1 MGASNSTKR
10 GSNERKTRGGDT
22 NSHSNFIPASFQQV
36 PMNTSR
42 PLSTASTTN
51 TNKLTRSPIGSIKEP
66 STTTT
71 LKPAAVVPATPNNT
85 PAKGY
90 KTSPP
95 VLLSLSATLNQ
106 SPPADTAASH
116 LEDSSNSL
124 ILFDISTSTS
134 DRKSAMNNVEANES
148 VIIMRST
155 SDEVVTLRDIN
166 NIATMMENEE
176 EVNNKQEN
184 NKRPVADQ
192 QANENV
198 RPTEEANGNDTMETT
213 MDTSQPIT
221 NTTTNQQA
229 ENLNLE
235 NTVTPMTGIQ
245 MNDNAPSVSNTVPAA
260 HSPHQHSTSV
270 NPMTTSLPPSL
281 PPPPPNDMIILFDLE
296 TTGLPLNS
304 EICQI
309 SAQVL
314 GEERVWSRYLVP
326 TRNISPGASRVNG
339 LRVGKDENGKRILL
353 KDGKEVPAK
362 SYIDGLKDFYTHLCL
377 LSRKQKNLDPN
388 GRLILLAHNGQ
399 RYDAPV
405 LINALRKISVS
416 VKKLNDIGV
425 CFSDSLVILRSLQ
438 REGCPLLTST
448 EGVDGG
454 CGVQLKYNVS
464 LKLTS
469 IHNHLFGK
477 EFPAHDATEDV
488 KAMKRV
494 LFDPPLQLPHSI
506 ISDNTF
512 KPEQV

>member
-10 GSNERKTRGGDT
+10 GSNERNRRGGDT
-22 NSHSNFIPASFQQV
+22 NSHSNSIPASIQQ
-36 PMNTSR
+36 PKNTSR

-85 PAKGY
+85 PAKDY

-106 SPPADTAASH
+106 SPPSDTAASH

-124 ILFDISTSTS
+124 ILFDSSTSTS

-148 VIIMRST
+148 AVRSS

-166 NIATMMENEE
+166 NIATTMENEE

-192 QANENV
+192 QANENI

-213 MDTSQPIT
+213 MDISQPIT

-245 MNDNAPSVSNTVPAA
+245 MNDNTPPVNNTVPAA

-477 EFPAHDATEDV
+477 GFPAHDATEDV
-488 KAMKRV
+488 KAMKHV